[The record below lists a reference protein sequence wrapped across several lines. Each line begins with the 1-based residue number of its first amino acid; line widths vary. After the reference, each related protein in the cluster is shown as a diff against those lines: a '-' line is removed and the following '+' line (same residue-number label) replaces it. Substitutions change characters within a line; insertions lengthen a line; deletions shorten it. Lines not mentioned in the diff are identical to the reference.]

1 MDKTKIAERLKK
13 LRGERSQQE
22 IAAAV
27 GVTPMAISLYE
38 AGERI
43 PRDEV
48 KVKLADLF
56 MTTVDAIFYA
66 Q

>member
-1 MDKTKIAERLKK
+1 VDKTKIAERLKK